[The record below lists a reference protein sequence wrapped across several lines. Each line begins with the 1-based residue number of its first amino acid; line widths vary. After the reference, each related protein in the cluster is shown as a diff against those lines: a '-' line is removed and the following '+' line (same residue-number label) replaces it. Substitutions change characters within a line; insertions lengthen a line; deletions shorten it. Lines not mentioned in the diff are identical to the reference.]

1 MADRTVLLQ
10 ELLSLLH
17 ARANYL
23 STPEL
28 RGRTQQGKP
37 ADLTVRA
44 NVALACGADVRLH
57 HGGPC
62 IVKDAQAFEAAT
74 QNGERMPHDAWDGL
88 GHYFTSI
95 TDIERHLLPAD
106 VTWGIDAVWVHLAE
120 DGGPYVCS
128 SKTEHLGGVAH
139 VAGWNKAIAISPA
152 RALLIATLKHHAREL
167 GVDVA

>member
-10 ELLSLLH
+10 ELLELLH

-23 STPEL
+23 SIPEL

-57 HGGPC
+57 HGDPC
-62 IVKDAQAFEAAT
+62 IVKDPEAFDAAK
-74 QNGERMPHDAWDGL
+74 QNGERMAHDAWDGL

-95 TDIERHLLPAD
+95 TDIERHLLP
-106 VTWGIDAVWVHLAE
+106 E
-120 DGGPYVCS
+120 DRPFVVERAPIMLHESGPYLVS
-128 SKTEHLGGVAH
+128 FDGQMMGGCASVRPYDPVVA
-139 VAGWNKAIAISPA
+139 VSPA
-152 RALLIATLKHHAREL
+152 RALLLATLRYHAKEAGL
-167 GVDVA
+167 DVA